1 MDGRLAAVCRGRLR
15 DGAVRDCG
23 CTVRVIPLCGKIPS
37 ISRWLAGYYC
47 SCVVCM
53 WCFVHELLFLCCV
66 YVVLCARAIGVVL
79 CVCGALCTSYCS
91 CVVCMWCFVHELLFL
106 CCVYVVLCADLCAPL
121 YICGALCRLVHLCTY
136 VVLCADL
143 CAPLYICG
151 NARVACRLTVEN
163 RLQARC
169 VWSFTCSV

>member
-37 ISRWLAGYYC
+37 ISRWLAGY
-47 SCVVCM
+47 
-53 WCFVHELLFLCCV
+53 
-66 YVVLCARAIGVVL
+66 
-79 CVCGALCTSYCS
+79 YCS